1 MWYTHSHCVYL
12 NICYLHLN
20 YTWKIRHQLFYVYQH
35 TTSYADYWV
44 FNSLND
50 SCLLDVKLHIFH
62 VYRGREHVQ
71 QYIQKDD
78 SEMRLPR
85 FWNETTKTT
94 TLYCLWKS
102 INSIGTIKKKSLLMR
117 LQYTCVFC
125 WQSVTFQ
132 EIFTLHTRPPKW
144 STVRLSVLWI
154 HKPPMGIPFPLHVDV
169 LRSSVS

>member
-12 NICYLHLN
+12 NICY
-20 YTWKIRHQLFYVYQH
+20 IQLFYVYQH
-35 TTSYADYWV
+35 TTNYADYWV
-44 FNSLND
+44 FNSINH

-102 INSIGTIKKKSLLMR
+102 INSIGTIKKSLLMR
-117 LQYTCVFC
+117 LRYTYVFC

-144 STVRLSVLWI
+144 STVRLSVFWI
-154 HKPPMGIPFPLHVDV
+154 HKPPI
-169 LRSSVS
+169 

>member
-12 NICYLHLN
+12 NICY
-20 YTWKIRHQLFYVYQH
+20 IQLFYVYQH
-35 TTSYADYWV
+35 TTNYADYWV
-44 FNSLND
+44 FNSINH

-102 INSIGTIKKKSLLMR
+102 INSIGTIKKASWWDFDTLMFLLAICNVSGDFHSS
-117 LQYTCVFC
+117 YTPSKMVYGSAFRILNS
-125 WQSVTFQ
+125 QTINLV
-132 EIFTLHTRPPKW
+132 
-144 STVRLSVLWI
+144 
-154 HKPPMGIPFPLHVDV
+154 GIPFQLHVDV
-169 LRSSVS
+169 LRSSGS